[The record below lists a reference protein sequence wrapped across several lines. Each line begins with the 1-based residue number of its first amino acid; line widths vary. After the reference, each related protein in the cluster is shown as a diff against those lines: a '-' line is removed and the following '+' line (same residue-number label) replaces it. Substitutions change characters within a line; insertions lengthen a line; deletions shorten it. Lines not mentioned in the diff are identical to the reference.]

1 MKKIFLMLFLVC
13 SIFVLSSC
21 ANNNKY
27 LSGTIK
33 AEIKVQNK
41 GVIRLELY
49 ADEAPITVTNF
60 VELVEAKFYD
70 GLTFHRIVK
79 DFMIQG
85 GDPNADGTGGSGR
98 TITGE
103 FEANGIKNSISHTR
117 GVISMGRTS
126 NDYNSAS
133 SQFFIVQKDSTFLD
147 GNYAAFGRVTEGIEI
162 IDDIA
167 NNTSIEDSK
176 TGYVAEKNQPVIE
189 YIKIIE

>member
-1 MKKIFLMLFLVC
+1 M
-13 SIFVLSSC
+13 
-21 ANNNKY
+21 
-27 LSGTIK
+27 
-33 AEIKVQNK
+33 QNK